1 MKRKWIKVIDFI
13 LQLESMKIQTNDKQ
27 MET

>member
-13 LQLESMKIQTNDKQ
+13 LQLESVKIQTNDKQ
-27 MET
+27 MES